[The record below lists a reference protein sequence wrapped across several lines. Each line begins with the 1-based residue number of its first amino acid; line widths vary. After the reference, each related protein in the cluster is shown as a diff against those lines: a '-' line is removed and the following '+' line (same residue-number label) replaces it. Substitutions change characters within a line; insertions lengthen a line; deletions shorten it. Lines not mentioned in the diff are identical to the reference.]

1 MKRTLRK
8 LSTLLLALPFVAC
21 VQQPTLNQPAECA
34 ETVGLNTL
42 AIIEEGETDFPLT
55 DFILHTEKIDSVT
68 SSTPLLTIALNEDK
82 SIAQLQAAAG
92 LPMFV
97 NLRVWMQNTY
107 CDIPVRKSDKIDYE
121 FSYDAKGA
129 KIGRIQIAGQ
139 MNNWVPSMTP
149 DLTLNDK
156 GIYSVTMH
164 LSPGTYLYQL
174 MIDGD
179 QNHDNSNPNKVDNG
193 FGKYNSILQV
203 KGQDSLFPHLFTKTH
218 SATSIDLEGF
228 NQIDQLFVYWDNYRL
243 PNEWIHTNGKNIRI
257 SIPAEAKT
265 IERSFIRVWASNEH
279 GISNDILI
287 PLHKGRVLDNTESI
301 TRHDKHANMI
311 YFMLV
316 DRFKNG
322 SKENDHPMHRKDVNP
337 KVDYFGGDL
346 AGLDQTIN
354 SDYFNQLGLNTLWCS
369 PLNQNP
375 WTPYGY
381 YAPQKT
387 KFAGYHGY
395 WPISSSKVDTRFG
408 SNQEL
413 KDLVQDAHTKGI
425 NVLMDFVANHV
436 HENHPL
442 FQAHPEYATQLDL
455 PDGRKNIALWDEQ
468 RLTTWF
474 DDFMPSLD
482 YSNPKVVQLMTD
494 SAMFWVE
501 EFKLDGFRHDACKHV
516 NNSYWRSLTRAIKE
530 YDPSGNIYQI
540 GESYGSPELMQSYV
554 NSGMLDGQ
562 FDFNVFDEASSAF
575 NGVSGGTMQRLSNI
589 LTSSLKIYGNH
600 NLMGY
605 VSGNH
610 DKPRFMALASGDLKL
625 GEDSQA
631 AGWER
636 HIGITDSTAYDKLA
650 LFHAFNFTIPGVPVI
665 YYGDEIGMTGGNDP
679 DCRRMM
685 RFENLNPKEQ
695 ALKEKVSTLAHFRR
709 THLALI
715 YGDFINLQVT
725 EQTWVYARKYFDQEA
740 IIFINNSKQAK
751 EYKVELPIELNGLN
765 LTPLFGHNYN
775 MYQNTLQITLPA
787 YSCEILH

>member
-21 VQQPTLNQPAECA
+21 VQQPTLNQPAKCS

-42 AIIEEGETDFPLT
+42 AIIEEGETNLPLT

-68 SSTPLLTIALNEDK
+68 SSTPLLTISLNEDK
-82 SIAQLQAAAG
+82 SIAQLQASAG

-107 CDIPVRKSDKIDYE
+107 CDIPIRKSDKIDYE
-121 FSYDAKGA
+121 FTYDPQGSQ
-129 KIGRIQIAGQ
+129 IGRIQIAGQ

-179 QNHDNSNPNKVDNG
+179 QNHDRTNPNKVDNG

-203 KGQDSLFPHLFTKTH
+203 KGQDALFPHLFTKTH

-243 PNEWIHTNGKNIRI
+243 PQEWIHTNGKNIRI

-265 IERSFIRVWASNEH
+265 IDRSFIRAWASNEY

-346 AGLDQTIN
+346 AGLNQTIN

-395 WPISSSKVDTRFG
+395 WPISSSKVDERFG

-413 KDLVQDAHTKGI
+413 KDLVEDAHTKGI

-442 FQAHPEYATQLDL
+442 FQAHPEYATQLNL

-494 SAMFWVE
+494 SAMFWVK

-575 NGVSGGTMQRLSNI
+575 NGVSGGTMKRLSNI

-685 RFENLNPKEQ
+685 RFENLNPREQ

-709 THLALI
+709 NHLALI

-740 IIFINNSKQAK
+740 IIFINNSDQQK

-765 LTPLFGHNYN
+765 LTPLFGHHYN